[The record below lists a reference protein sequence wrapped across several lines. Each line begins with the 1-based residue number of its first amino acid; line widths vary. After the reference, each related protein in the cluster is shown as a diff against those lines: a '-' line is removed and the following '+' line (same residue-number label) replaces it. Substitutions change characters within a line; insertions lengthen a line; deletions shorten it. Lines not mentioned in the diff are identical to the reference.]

1 MKLSPSKKLTQQKE
15 ELKLERFI
23 RRIVMKKK
31 EISRKR
37 QRKVIRTGRTRKWP
51 RKEMKSTK

>member
-1 MKLSPSKKLTQQKE
+1 MKLSPSKKLTLQKE

-37 QRKVIRTGRTRKWP
+37 QRKVIRTGMTRKWP